1 MQQQIARNTP
11 SLVDQ
16 TVASYGSW
24 DTIAFLLV
32 THDLHQR
39 EYEAWRMGEVAW
51 LEDAMVG
58 SPQDVVAM
66 LKVALSYGQSIG
78 LIAEPISWHGWGS
91 CANQTLRL
99 FHNDTLNSTF
109 QCRLSPASG
118 RRQLD
123 LFMDAPHIVLLNQ
136 LRQAMRNRDPQQST
150 LFDRAF
156 STIADDPVLARL
168 DTIRVA
174 MATTKITDP
183 LAWFTHLNETI
194 APAARDAFAQQSID
208 IMAPIWRTAAD
219 AMAQTTFD
227 PLQPDL
233 HASQALLLA
242 HDWEQCIATIAQTPH
257 WFEHAPLHG
266 RRIAALSAMDAHQT
280 LRTAWMAYCW
290 HCPDDA
296 ATALN
301 QADLHSCG
309 LHGAWQQFSQLE
321 HNPSIEDFPALA
333 AILAPSQD
341 SPPPS
346 AFIDE
351 KQTKGWHHYQQ
362 VIALQQQERHHG
374 TDITLRSALKTSR
387 SWLLQ
392 AYMASHHA

>member
-1 MQQQIARNTP
+1 
-11 SLVDQ
+11 
-16 TVASYGSW
+16 
-24 DTIAFLLV
+24 
-32 THDLHQR
+32 
-39 EYEAWRMGEVAW
+39 MGEVAW

-78 LIAEPISWHGWGS
+78 LIAEAISWHGWGNH
-91 CANQTLRL
+91 ANQTLRL
-99 FHNDTLNSTF
+99 FRDDTLNSRF
-109 QCRLSPASG
+109 QLRLSPDSN

-156 STIADDPVLARL
+156 STIADDPALARL

-174 MATTKITDP
+174 MATTTITDP
-183 LAWFTHLNETI
+183 LAWFNHLNAAI
-194 APAARDAFAQQSID
+194 APAAHDEFSQQSID
-208 IMAPIWRTAAD
+208 IMAPIWRTTAD
-219 AMAQTTFD
+219 AMTQITFD
-227 PLQPDL
+227 PLRPDL
-233 HASQALLLA
+233 HTSQALLLA
-242 HDWEQCIATIAQTPH
+242 RDWEPCIDSILQIPH
-257 WFEHAPLHG
+257 WFKYAALHA
-266 RRIAALSAMDAHQT
+266 RRITALSAICEPQS
-280 LRTAWMAYCW
+280 LRAAWMAYCW
-290 HCPDDA
+290 HCPDAA

-333 AILAPSQD
+333 AILAPSD
-341 SPPPS
+341 SHPPS
-346 AFIDE
+346 SLMDE
-351 KQTKGWHHYQQ
+351 QQTKGQHHYQQ

-374 TDITLRSALKTSR
+374 TDITRRSTLKS
-387 SWLLQ
+387 SSPWLLQ
-392 AYMASHHA
+392 AYMASHHG